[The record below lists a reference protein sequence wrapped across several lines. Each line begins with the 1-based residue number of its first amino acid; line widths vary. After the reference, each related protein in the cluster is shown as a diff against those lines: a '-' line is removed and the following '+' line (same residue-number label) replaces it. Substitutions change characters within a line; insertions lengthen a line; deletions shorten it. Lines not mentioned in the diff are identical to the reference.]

1 MGEPY
6 KRFAVKKLKRPAG
19 GELQCVPREAA
30 RRDEDAAVGTLGR
43 HDPEQLSDALDGDLA
58 IEPVLA
64 LHNHPLRAADN
75 LQVDT
80 AIGLTTAAFPHR
92 IALLAEGLTDQEFK
106 VRPAHLPERTN
117 AGCPR
122 EE

>member
-6 KRFAVKKLKRPAG
+6 KRCAVKKLERPAG

-30 RRDEDAAVGTLGR
+30 RRDKDAAIGTLGR
-43 HDPEQLSDALDGDLA
+43 HNPKQLSDALDRDLS
-58 IEPVLA
+58 IQPVLA
-64 LHNHPLRAADN
+64 LDNHPLVAADK
-75 LQVDT
+75 LEVDT
-80 AIGLTTAAFPHR
+80 TIGLGSAAFPHR

-117 AGCPR
+117 TGCPR
-122 EE
+122 E